1 MQRISAQRLSD
12 RIFTVDGHVLKILHR
27 PAERLNAILKTI
39 KSAQKSVR
47 LVCYMFHAD
56 QSGSEVLAALIDAAK
71 RGVAVILVVDSFGSS
86 VTQPSFFDPLVKAG
100 GVFDYFGTR
109 WGLGYFVRNHQKL
122 LIVDDEVAVIGGF
135 NITDQY
141 FGRAGDSSW
150 EDFGALI
157 EGTGITELSSYF
169 DKMAA
174 LSVDGHVQLAKL
186 RNLVRRWPLS
196 NGKLQWLL
204 GGPTNRISPWARAFK
219 RDLEQAKRADMVV
232 AYFSPSQT
240 ILRRIA
246 RVSSRGGS
254 IRLVMA
260 GKSDNGAT
268 MGAARI
274 LYRYLLDR
282 GAQILEYQT
291 RPLHMKLMV
300 IDDICYIGSANL
312 DVRSLFINIEIM
324 LRIEDAGLAVELR
337 KVIDKL
343 ATASE
348 VQSATLLDA
357 RGGWFTRLKW
367 TLAYFLVNSV
377 DFTIGRRIK
386 LSLLKRKKT

>member
-1 MQRISAQRLSD
+1 MKLRS
-12 RIFTVDGHVLKILHR
+12 
-27 PAERLNAILKTI
+27 
-39 KSAQKSVR
+39 
-47 LVCYMFHAD
+47 
-56 QSGSEVLAALIDAAK
+56 LA
-71 RGVAVILVVDSFGSS
+71 
-86 VTQPSFFDPLVKAG
+86 
-100 GVFDYFGTR
+100 
-109 WGLGYFVRNHQKL
+109 GL
-122 LIVDDEVAVIGGF
+122 
-135 NITDQY
+135 TSPY

-150 EDFGALI
+150 EDFGVLI
-157 EGTGITELSSYF
+157 EGTGIAELSSYF
-169 DKMAA
+169 DKMSA
-174 LSVDGHVQLAKL
+174 LSVDGYVQLAKL

-300 IDDICYIGSANL
+300 IDNICYIGSANL

-324 LRIEDAGLAVELR
+324 LRVEDTELAAELR

-343 ATASE
+343 AAVSE
-348 VQSATLLDA
+348 IQSEALLNA